1 MPRYI
6 ALLRAI
12 NVGGHVVKMDRLRT
26 LFEELGFS
34 DVSTFIASGNVLFE
48 TPSKDVAAIATQIE
62 EHLMQALGYDVVT
75 FIRTPKQVEKIAEL
89 QPFPATEVDVAGTGL
104 YVGFLCKAPTPSARE
119 KLMKLCS
126 KENEFRV
133 REREVYWLVRT
144 KLSDSSFSGS
154 KMERVLGM
162 PMTMRNITTVQKL
175 AALPAAA
182 TMAPAKKPSAAL

>member
-12 NVGGHVVKMDRLRT
+12 NVGGHVVKMEQLRT

-48 TPSKDVAAIATQIE
+48 TPSRDVGAIATRIE
-62 EHLMQALGYDVVT
+62 EQLMQALGYDVVT
-75 FIRTPKQVEKIAEL
+75 FLRTPKQVEKIAEL
-89 QPFPATEVDVAGTGL
+89 QPFPASEVDVPGTGL
-104 YVGFLCKAPTPSARE
+104 YIGFLCKAPTPSARE
-119 KLMKLCS
+119 KLLKLGS

-144 KLSDSSFSGS
+144 KMSESTFSAS
-154 KMERVLGM
+154 KMERLLGL

-175 AALPAAA
+175 AALPAATA
-182 TMAPAKKPSAAL
+182 VAPANKTSTTR